1 MLRDLLDGWRALA
14 AAPVLSAVVVASLA
28 IGIGVN
34 TAVFS
39 WIEVFALS
47 PLPGVPRAS
56 EFHLIEPRTE
66 AGAYP
71 GASWLEFQDLRAD
84 LGGTADLL
92 AFRMAPLN
100 VGEAART
107 ERVFSLLVSDG
118 YFQALGVRPELGRL
132 LEPGEVTTPGASPV
146 AVVSHRFWQTR
157 LAADPAAVGRA
168 LRVNGVDLAVVG
180 VLPDGFQ
187 GTVLGLQ
194 FDLWVP
200 ATMAP
205 VILGGSRELEDR
217 RSRGYTMMA
226 RLPRDGQVA
235 AVAQAAAASMR
246 TLAETYPETNRGVG
260 VEVLPYWRA
269 PRGPQRMFLQALG
282 VLQGLM
288 LVLLLAVCGNT
299 ATLLL
304 SRAAS
309 RRRELAIRLAVGA
322 SPWRVARL
330 VLAESLV
337 VGLLG
342 AVAGAMLAAWGVR
355 ALQAVPLTTGLP
367 IRFQTSVDAVALAV
381 ALGLGLV
388 SALVVALPT
397 AIQLL
402 RLDVS
407 AEVAAAARA
416 AATGRWRSVAMAAE
430 VALAMVVLVIAGLFL
445 GTFADTRD
453 THPGFERQGVLLAA
467 YDRSGRGGDDA
478 DALAFARRALDG
490 LGALP
495 GVQGAAIATSVPLDI
510 HGLAA
515 AGIRA
520 RRAGAD
526 RRRGRPGGVQRRHA
540 GLLRGDGDALGGGRR
555 PGAARRPDHAAAGGG
570 EPGVR
575 RPLPALRRRHRPAS
589 RAGRSHLHHQRR
601 GRDRRSP
608 TPSVSRRRRRSY
620 FSYRDRPSRS
630 GELHVRTRPGAEA
643 TVGGPLRATIGALDP
658 ASPVFNL
665 RTLDEHVE
673 NNLLL
678 KRIPARLF
686 LVLGPLLLLLAAG
699 GIHAVVAY
707 AVSARRTEIGVR
719 LALGATGRRVVGELV
734 SSSLGV
740 VAAGAAAGWLV
751 VWIVA
756 TRLFGAPTDVRAFVA
771 VPLTVIAVAAVSSWL
786 PARHAASIDPV
797 AALKH
802 D

>member
-14 AAPVLSAVVVASLA
+14 AAPVLSAVVIASLA
-28 IGIGVN
+28 VGIGVN

-39 WIEVFALS
+39 WVEVFALS

-71 GASWLEFQDLRAD
+71 GASWLEFQDLRAE

-92 AFRMAPLN
+92 AFRTAPLN
-100 VGEAART
+100 VGEAERT

-157 LAADPAAVGRA
+157 LAADPAAVGRG

-217 RSRGYTMMA
+217 RSRGYVMMA
-226 RLPRDGQVA
+226 RLPRQEQVA
-235 AVAQAAAASMR
+235 AVAQASATSMR
-246 TLAETYPETNRGVG
+246 TLAAAYPETNRGVG
-260 VEVLPYWRA
+260 IEVLPYWRA

-288 LVLLLAVCGNT
+288 LVLLLAVCGNI

-355 ALQAVPLTTGLP
+355 ALRAVPLTTGLP
-367 IRFQTSVDAVALAV
+367 IRFQASVDGVALAV
-381 ALGLGLV
+381 ALGLGVV
-388 SALVVALPT
+388 SALIVALPT
-397 AIQLL
+397 AVQLL

-416 AATGRWRSVAMAAE
+416 SATGRWRSVAMAAE
-430 VALAMVVLVIAGLFL
+430 VALAMVVLVAAGLFL

-478 DALAFARRALDG
+478 DALAFAQRALDG
-490 LGALP
+490 LLALP

-510 HGLAA
+510 HGLPRRAFVLE
-515 AGIRA
+515 GRA
-520 RRAGAD
+520 RTDGVVDRAASNIVT
-526 RRRGRPGGVQRRHA
+526 PGYFAVMGMRWVE
-540 GLLRGDGDALGGGRR
+540 GDGLAPLDDRTAPPQVVVNQAFVDHYLPSGAVIGRR
-555 PGAARRPDHAAAGGG
+555 LDQGDRD
-570 EPGVR
+570 
-575 RPLPALRRRHRPAS
+575 
-589 RAGRSHLHHQRR
+589 LHHQRR
-601 GRDRRSP
+601 GRD
-608 TPSVSRRRRRSY
+608 
-620 FSYRDRPSRS
+620 
-630 GELHVRTRPGAEA
+630 
-643 TVGGPLRATIGALDP
+643 
-658 ASPVFNL
+658 
-665 RTLDEHVE
+665 
-673 NNLLL
+673 
-678 KRIPARLF
+678 
-686 LVLGPLLLLLAAG
+686 
-699 GIHAVVAY
+699 
-707 AVSARRTEIGVR
+707 
-719 LALGATGRRVVGELV
+719 LALRRL
-734 SSSLGV
+734 
-740 VAAGAAAGWLV
+740 
-751 VWIVA
+751 
-756 TRLFGAPTDVRAFVA
+756 R
-771 VPLTVIAVAAVSSWL
+771 
-786 PARHAASIDPV
+786 
-797 AALKH
+797 
-802 D
+802 